1 MQSSNYQEAVKARD
15 TYESQS
21 EKDAFEAGYNHAH
34 GIACHNVP
42 RVGEEYWTES
52 EGRITPETP
61 EEARDLH
68 ASLCYDAEMNARCYS
83 PWEFVAHE
91 INSLDG
97 FEAESAWEAYDAGV
111 TLAIAHDLA
120 DYTDSDYLGD

>member
-15 TYESQS
+15 TYKSQS
-21 EKDAFEAGYNHAH
+21 ERDAFEAGYNHAH

-42 RVGEEYWTES
+42 RVGDMVHA
-52 EGRITPETP
+52 ETLSC
-61 EEARDLH
+61 ERVQDVDHARELHETLCFEAEL
-68 ASLCYDAEMNARCYS
+68 NARFFS

-91 INSLDG
+91 INSLDE

-111 TLAIAHDLA
+111 ASAIAHDLA
-120 DYTDSDYLGD
+120 GYTDSDYLGD